1 MTATKTRAVCEEH
14 KTTNPCNG
22 CRADHLAGDHT
33 PGTRTKTCRMCRAH
47 KRGPRPSAVP
57 VRVRRAAELV
67 DVAAL
72 AAHDTD
78 LIKEH
83 TAP

>member
-1 MTATKTRAVCEEH
+1 MKPNRKVCREHHTA
-14 KTTNPCNG
+14 NPCNG
-22 CRADHLAGDHT
+22 CRADHLAGDHI
-33 PGTRTKTCRMCRAH
+33 PGTRTDTCRMCRAY
-47 KRGPRPSAVP
+47 KRGPRPPAVP
-57 VRVRRAAELV
+57 ARVRRAAELV